1 VCSRRVEDHY
11 SSRVRSLLDAV
22 SWGDID
28 VCFGVVIRTVE
39 CTETAPR
46 IQRRE
51 VAFVKRIRH
60 LKSYS
65 LRYFLY
71 LTAILVFEK

>member
-1 VCSRRVEDHY
+1 M
-11 SSRVRSLLDAV
+11 DAV

-46 IQRRE
+46 KQRCE

-60 LKSYS
+60 LTSYS
-65 LRYFLY
+65 LRNSLSVKAVSYSQSGVREVGVEEYCIVLW
-71 LTAILVFEK
+71 